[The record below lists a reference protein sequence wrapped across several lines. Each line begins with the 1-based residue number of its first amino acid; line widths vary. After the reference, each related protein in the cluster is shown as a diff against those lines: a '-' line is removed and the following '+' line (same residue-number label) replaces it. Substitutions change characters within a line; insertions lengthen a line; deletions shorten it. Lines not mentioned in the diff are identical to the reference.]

1 MTMLIHSASQL
12 LTIAGPPQRG
22 RMLGKLGII
31 QNGAVV
37 IRGETIT
44 AVGESRSLLKEYP
57 DEPRFDANGC
67 VVMPGLVDPHT
78 HLPWVGDRANEFEMR
93 LMGKSYIEI
102 MTAGGGINSTVTT
115 TRQASDTQLLEESR
129 QRALSIFKHG
139 TTTAEAKTGYGL
151 TLESEMRLLQVLM
164 TLNQEGPLE
173 LIPTFMGAHATP
185 LEYDG
190 RPDDYVNLI
199 SNNMLPKLA
208 EWWKTDHLEK
218 SLPFVDVFCDQGAF
232 TVAQTES
239 IFKAASELGFPLKIH
254 ADEFEN
260 LGGTRLAISFGA
272 TSADH
277 LVKTNPQDIL
287 ALAASGTVAV
297 SLPCTPFGLAQQEYS
312 PAREILA
319 ADGLFALASDLNP
332 GTAWCGNM
340 QFVIA
345 LACRYMKLTPAQAI
359 AAATINAAAAI
370 KKSGDI
376 GSLEIGKQADLLV
389 LDVDDYR
396 QLAYRFG
403 VNLVRHVIKKGRVHP
418 I

>member
-1 MTMLIHSASQL
+1 
-12 LTIAGPPQRG
+12 
-22 RMLGKLGII
+22 MLGKLGII